1 MDNQTI
7 QLRPL
12 KDFAL
17 TDKILDTNSA
27 VSAIG
32 ENMQAIQ
39 NAADKMVVL
48 QNKLSAISFNPDNF
62 TNFEYLADT
71 LRDVIQAFG
80 GTIENGGVSEV
91 SFHVSQEDID
101 AGRGTLVFTT
111 MPLLAGND
119 QSNPKITVQKNLE

>member
-12 KDFAL
+12 RDFAL
-17 TDKILDTNSA
+17 TDKILDPDSA
-27 VSAIG
+27 VSAID
-32 ENMQAIQ
+32 ENAQAIQ
-39 NAADKMVVL
+39 DAADKMVVL
-48 QNKLSAISFNPDNF
+48 QNRLSAISFNPDNF

-80 GTIENGGVSEV
+80 GTIENGGVSEA
-91 SFHVSQEDID
+91 SFHVSQDDID

-119 QSNPKITVQKNLE
+119 QSNPKIAVQKNLE